1 MNTMQ
6 TTAILVDDEPLV
18 LDHLGRKLRRLW
30 SELDILGEAHSGS
43 EALAMIR
50 ELQPDIV
57 FLDIHMPGLSGLDV
71 AAVVSPTC
79 QIVFVTA
86 FDHYALEAFDRA
98 AVDYLLKPVSDRRL
112 VRTITKLKRDKGP
125 VLADVQLLLQQMG
138 ESNKPNYLV
147 WLRAGLDDVTELL
160 SVDEVV
166 FFRAEQKYTSVFT
179 ADKEHLIR
187 MSLKDLEARLDPG
200 AFWRVHRNLI
210 VRVDQ
215 IAVAKRDIRGRYTL
229 FLRERPESLRCSR
242 AYGHLFKHM

>member
-79 QIVFVTA
+79 QIVYVTA

-166 FFRAEQKYTSVFT
+166 FFSGRTEIHQRFHSRQRAFDSY
-179 ADKEHLIR
+179 
-187 MSLKDLEARLDPG
+187 
-200 AFWRVHRNLI
+200 
-210 VRVDQ
+210 
-215 IAVAKRDIRGRYTL
+215 VAKGLGSEVRSWCVLACSSQSD
-229 FLRERPESLRCSR
+229 CSR
-242 AYGHLFKHM
+242 RPDCCSQTGYSWPLYVVSA

>member
-1 MNTMQ
+1 MQ
-6 TTAILVDDEPLV
+6 NEKAT
-18 LDHLGRKLRRLW
+18 
-30 SELDILGEAHSGS
+30 
-43 EALAMIR
+43 
-50 ELQPDIV
+50 
-57 FLDIHMPGLSGLDV
+57 
-71 AAVVSPTC
+71 
-79 QIVFVTA
+79 
-86 FDHYALEAFDRA
+86 DHYALEAFDRA
-98 AVDYLLKPVSDRRL
+98 VVDYLLKPVSDRRL

-200 AFWRVHRNLI
+200 AFWRVHRSLI

-215 IAVAKRDIRGRYTL
+215 IAVAKQDIRGRYTL

>member
-71 AAVVSPTC
+71 AAAVSPTC

-138 ESNKPNYLV
+138 KATNQTIWSGCGQGWMMSPSYCPLMR
-147 WLRAGLDDVTELL
+147 W
-160 SVDEVV
+160 
-166 FFRAEQKYTSVFT
+166 FFFGQNRNT
-179 ADKEHLIR
+179 
-187 MSLKDLEARLDPG
+187 P
-200 AFWRVHRNLI
+200 AFSQPTKSI
-210 VRVDQ
+210 
-215 IAVAKRDIRGRYTL
+215 
-229 FLRERPESLRCSR
+229 
-242 AYGHLFKHM
+242 